1 MSKPG
6 EGGAQLCEKDIPK
19 AINYL
24 EKAANRG
31 HSKASIYLHQMFRS
45 ADGVDKDIPRAQRYL
60 LQAMRTGDPEALFI
74 RANQLYA
81 GE

>member
-1 MSKPG
+1 
-6 EGGAQLCEKDIPK
+6 
-19 AINYL
+19 
-24 EKAANRG
+24 
-31 HSKASIYLHQMFRS
+31 MFRS